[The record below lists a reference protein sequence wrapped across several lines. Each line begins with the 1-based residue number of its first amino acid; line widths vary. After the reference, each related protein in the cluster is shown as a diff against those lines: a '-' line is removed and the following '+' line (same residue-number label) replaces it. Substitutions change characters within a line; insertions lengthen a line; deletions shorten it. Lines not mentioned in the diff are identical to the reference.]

1 MRSIPPA
8 VRAAAAACAAL
19 LPVLAGAAPAAA
31 DGAELRP
38 EQWGMDQIGAPAA
51 AEANDGGGILV
62 AVLDD
67 GVDGTHPDLA
77 DAVRQGTDFA
87 ETAGEP
93 GDAQYGASGTALAG
107 VIAGRGHGREFT
119 GGVVGVAPGADLL
132 SVPVVAEGGG
142 AERLAEAV
150 RYAAGEGAQVI
161 TLPAGAATAEPDEAV
176 QAAVTYAADGGALV
190 VAPAGE
196 GDSAYPG
203 GYRDVL
209 SVGAVD
215 RSLALAAGSPAAEG
229 VALAAPGADITALEP
244 GGGYTTAEGTGV
256 ATGFVAG
263 TAALVR
269 AEYPQLRPAEVA
281 EALTGSAAAPP
292 GGAGAPGYGAGVV
305 DARAAL
311 EQAGSSAEG
320 VPLYDEEL
328 ADTAEADTGVNWPLW
343 AAVAAAAVLL
353 VAAGVVL
360 VRRATANPYGFPE
373 RAKRSTRGERTR
385 RGGPR

>member
-8 VRAAAAACAAL
+8 VRAASAVCAAL
-19 LPVLAGAAPAAA
+19 LPVLAHAAPAAA

-38 EQWGMDQIGAPAA
+38 EQWGMEQIGAPAA

-67 GVDGTHPDLA
+67 GVDGDHPDLA
-77 DAVRQGTDFA
+77 DAVTEGTDF
-87 ETAGEP
+87 TGGGGGP
-93 GDAQYGASGTALAG
+93 GASGTALAG

-142 AERLAEAV
+142 ADRLAEAV

-161 TLPAGAATAEPDEAV
+161 TLPAGAATAEPDESV

-196 GDSAYPG
+196 GESAYPG

-209 SVGAVD
+209 SVGAVTRD
-215 RSLALAAGSPAAEG
+215 LALAAGSPAAEG
-229 VALAAPGADITALEP
+229 VGLAAPGADITALEP

-269 AEYPQLRPAEVA
+269 AEYPQLRPDEVA
-281 EALTGSAAAPP
+281 EVLTASAAAPP
-292 GGAGAPGYGAGVV
+292 AGAGAPGYGAGVV

-328 ADTAEADTGVNWPLW
+328 ARDADADNTVNWPLW
-343 AAVAAAAVLL
+343 SAVAAAAVLL

-373 RAKRSTRGERTR
+373 RSERSR
-385 RGGPR
+385 RGGARRRR